1 MLSGETLIFV
11 RTITKDLNGEMETE
25 GVKRVFERSIEKY
38 IIQNFMWRW

>member
-1 MLSGETLIFV
+1 MLSGKTLIFI
-11 RTITKDLNGEMETE
+11 RTITKDLNGGMETE